1 MYTTVAESVSC
12 SECLLLPRQR
22 SHRSAT
28 SLNPCAPCCS
38 WLQGDPTD
46 GPPQTSH
53 SPPRRKSRH
62 RRADRRV
69 KRRDVCCPM
78 GGQLIG
84 LWLPPPSPRPSPPPR
99 HPWSQAHPP
108 VSSPSQWPQPHPLFV
123 SFRIGLHSSVNVN
136 GFGLHS
142 HSPHMRGE
150 RRPSRRGG
158 HGCMIPSVIRRA
170 LRQDTQ
176 VRRKRFRPRPWQP
189 SSSSDLAT
197 LP

>member
-1 MYTTVAESVSC
+1 MSPPAAPTKPPQRHFPQSLC
-12 SECLLLPRQR
+12 PMLLLAAGR
-22 SHRSAT
+22 SHRRAATDFAQSAT
-28 SLNPCAPCCS
+28 
-38 WLQGDPTD
+38 TEV
-46 GPPQTSH
+46 T
-53 SPPRRKSRH
+53 
-62 RRADRRV
+62 
-69 KRRDVCCPM
+69 
-78 GGQLIG
+78 
-84 LWLPPPSPRPSPPPR
+84 PPPSGPTCEATRCLLPDGRPADRPLAPPPLTPPLTPPR